1 VNLLAA
7 VIGTAIIEAPLTG
20 FVRPSRVAAVKA
32 DLLTITV
39 AFGLGYFVYRRWSP
53 SPSKWVWLAGLF
65 WFGQR
70 TLLTLDGQHGRVF
83 WELAGHD
90 FVVDS
95 HTFENWSGYT
105 LPFLR
110 TIFYSMG
117 ALWCSRWRRKLT
129 Q

>member
-83 WELAGHD
+83 CSHSREAYRARNPEKAGGGGSSPSLA
-90 FVVDS
+90 
-95 HTFENWSGYT
+95 T
-105 LPFLR
+105 
-110 TIFYSMG
+110 TIFQTLS
-117 ALWCSRWRRKLT
+117 
-129 Q
+129 